1 MLFLPDTGMNVIN
14 VKSERSQVGNN
25 GISKCKVERGNDSWV
40 ILLNSNNLFKI
51 FTN

>member
-25 GISKCKVERGNDSWV
+25 GISKCKVERVEWFMGN
-40 ILLNSNNLFKI
+40 
-51 FTN
+51 FTKQ